1 MEELNQNAEKSVE
14 IVCFTGHREISDEE
28 MERLPG
34 LLERVLGE
42 LYARGAR
49 VFRTGGAQGFDT
61 MAALAVLNMKET
73 CPDVELELV
82 LPCRDQTEGWDMAAV
97 QTYHYIMQKADF
109 CDFLFDHYIEGCMQE
124 RDLALVEGGDVC
136 VAYCA
141 RSQGGT
147 AFTFAYA
154 MQEGLEV
161 INLHDM
167 MEDLN

>member
-14 IVCFTGHREISDEE
+14 IVCFTGHREIPDEE

-109 CDFLFDHYIEGCMQE
+109 L
-124 RDLALVEGGDVC
+124 
-136 VAYCA
+136 
-141 RSQGGT
+141 
-147 AFTFAYA
+147 
-154 MQEGLEV
+154 
-161 INLHDM
+161 
-167 MEDLN
+167 